1 MKNRTLIIIL
11 ISTLFLFYLL
21 RVINWDPILSKIGLY
36 LENNRDNERDSL
48 LLSVDKE
55 QESSNDSEINLFFV
69 GDIMLG
75 RGVEY
80 MINKEGRGDF
90 KFPFLKIANKPKE
103 SDILFANLEGPISD
117 KGVRVGSIYS
127 FRFKPE
133 AVDGLIY
140 GGLDILSLANNHMFD
155 YQNVALENTMKILKE
170 NNIDYIGA
178 GFNKEEAF
186 SLKIKEIKNTKIG
199 FLAYTNL
206 GPENWKAGERNSGI
220 AWIGENDIG
229 EVIGYIEKAKEK
241 IDVLIISLHAGEEY
255 KKNPTPFQASFA
267 ESCIENGADL
277 VIGHHSHVVQRIEKY
292 KDGWIAYSLGNFV
305 FDQGFS
311 EETMKSII
319 LKVIIKDKKIKEI
332 FSEDIEINKYFQP
345 ELVTGN

>member
-11 ISTLFLFYLL
+11 VLTLFLFYLL
-21 RVINWDPILSKIGLY
+21 EVVNWDSILSS
-36 LENNRDNERDSL
+36 RDNAP
-48 LLSVDKE
+48 LSIIGE
-55 QESSNDSEINLFFV
+55 QENFDDSEINLFFV

-80 MINKEGRGDF
+80 MINKQGKGDF
-90 KFPFLKIANKPKE
+90 KFSFLKIASELQK

-133 AVDGLIY
+133 AVDGLVY
-140 GGLDILSLANNHMFD
+140 GGFDILSLANNHMLD
-155 YQNVALENTMKILKE
+155 YQRIALEDTMNILKE
-170 NNIDYIGA
+170 NKIDYVGA

-186 SLKIKEIKNTKIG
+186 SLKIKEIKNTRIG

-206 GPENWKAGERNSGI
+206 GPGNWKAGEKNSGM
-220 AWIGENDIG
+220 AWISENDIG
-229 EVIGYIEKAKEK
+229 EIAEDIKKSKKEVD
-241 IDVLIISLHAGEEY
+241 ILIISLHAGEEY
-255 KKNPTPFQASFA
+255 EENPTSFQTSFA
-267 ESCIENGADL
+267 MNCIENGADL
-277 VIGHHSHVVQRIEKY
+277 VVGHHSHVVQKIERY
-292 KDGWIAYSLGNFV
+292 NDGWIAYSLGNFI

-319 LKVIIKDKKIKEI
+319 LKVAIKDKKIKEI
-332 FSEDIEINKYFQP
+332 SSEDIKINKYFQP
-345 ELVTGN
+345 DFDN

>member
-1 MKNRTLIIIL
+1 MKNKTLIIIL
-11 ISTLFLFYLL
+11 ILTLFLFYLL
-21 RVINWDPILSKIGLY
+21 GVVNWDSILFS
-36 LENNRDNERDSL
+36 RDNAP
-48 LLSVDKE
+48 LSVGEK
-55 QESSNDSEINLFFV
+55 QESFNDPEINLFIV

-90 KFPFLKIANKPKE
+90 RFPFLKIASELKK

-117 KGVRVGSIYS
+117 RGIKVGSIYS

-133 AVDGLIY
+133 AVDGLVY
-140 GGLDILSLANNHMFD
+140 GGFDILSLANNHMFD
-155 YQNVALENTMKILKE
+155 YQRIALEDTMRILKE
-170 NNIDYIGA
+170 NNIDYVGA

-186 SLKIKEIKNTKIG
+186 FLRIKEIKNTKIG
-199 FLAYTNL
+199 FLAYTDL
-206 GPENWKAGERNSGI
+206 GPENWQAGSENSGI

-229 EVIGYIEKAKEK
+229 EVVEYIKRVKERV
-241 IDVLIISLHAGEEY
+241 DVLVVSLHAGEEY
-255 KKNPTPFQASFA
+255 SKKPNLFQVSFA
-267 ESCIENGADL
+267 KICIDNGADL
-277 VIGHHSHVVQRIEKY
+277 VIGHHPHIVQRIEKY
-292 KDGWIAYSLGNFV
+292 KDGWVAYSLGNFI
-305 FDQGFS
+305 FEQGFS

-319 LKVIIKDKKIKEI
+319 LKAIIKDKKIKEI

>member
-1 MKNRTLIIIL
+1 MKIKSIKTIFLSCLIL
-11 ISTLFLFYLL
+11 GLVYFVFSSFYFE
-21 RVINWDPILSKIGLY
+21 K
-36 LENNRDNERDSL
+36 
-48 LLSVDKE
+48 
-55 QESSNDSEINLFFV
+55 EINLREEKNKEMALINLDDQERKEDFDNSEISIFFV

-80 MINKEGRGDF
+80 MINKEGKGDF
-90 KFPFLKIANKPKE
+90 KFPFFKIEDEIKKAN
-103 SDILFANLEGPISD
+103 ILFGNLEGPISD
-117 KGVRVGSIYS
+117 RGIKVGSIYS
-127 FRFKPE
+127 FRFKSE
-133 AVDGLIY
+133 TVEGLVY
-140 GGLDILSLANNHMFD
+140 AGFDILSLANNHMLD
-155 YQNVALENTMKILKE
+155 YQDVALEDTMNILKE
-170 NNIDYIGA
+170 NDIDYIGA

-206 GPENWKAGERNSGI
+206 GSENWKAGERNSGI

-229 EVIGYIEKAKEK
+229 KVAGYIKKAKERV
-241 IDVLIISLHAGEEY
+241 DVLIVSIHAGEEY
-255 KKNPTPFQASFA
+255 EENPNPFQISFA
-267 ESCIENGADL
+267 GSCIENGADL
-277 VIGHHSHVVQRIEKY
+277 VIGHHPHVVQRIEKY

-311 EETMKSII
+311 EKTMKSII

-332 FSEDIEINKYFQP
+332 FSEDIKINKYFQP